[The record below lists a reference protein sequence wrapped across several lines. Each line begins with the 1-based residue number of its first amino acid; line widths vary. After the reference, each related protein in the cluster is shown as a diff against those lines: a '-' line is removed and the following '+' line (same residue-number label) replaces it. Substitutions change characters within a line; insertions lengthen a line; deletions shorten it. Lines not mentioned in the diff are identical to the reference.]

1 MAIVSEEQAKKD
13 ADEFASGFGDEW
25 NQTDESDFVDG
36 GGEAVG
42 TPEAGSVV
50 AEGEAPEQG
59 AASEEMAAEPV
70 ADEPAPE
77 MAAEGAASETPEPVP
92 AEPSDEGA
100 PVDQPEEGSAT
111 GEMNDVPPEDMQRF
125 KSWEGRLKKR
135 EAELAAREA
144 ALQRKSGGEMESPA
158 EEAAEGGQVELM
170 ISDGGGQADAEAATM
185 SDHNEPTLAELLE
198 EGRNDFGDRFILM
211 VTKAAE
217 EGARKIVEEMLG
229 SKLGETEASVKALM
243 DRIDAADQGEHM
255 EYISDMHPDVADVV
269 ESDEFKQ
276 WIADKPEMQAC
287 CEHGTKRAVVKM
299 LNKFKEARKE
309 ANNDEAIDDLVAV
322 QSSGVVI
329 PETKKGGDSFEA
341 AWNEF

>member
-13 ADEFASGFGDEW
+13 AEDFASGFGDEW
-25 NQTDESDFVDG
+25 TPTDGSDFDEAG
-36 GGEAVG
+36 GDAAG
-42 TPEAGSVV
+42 TPEAGAAV
-50 AEGEAPEQG
+50 AEAEAPAPGEV
-59 AASEEMAAEPV
+59 SEESPAEPV

-92 AEPSDEGA
+92 AEPSAESA
-100 PVDQPEEGSAT
+100 PAGPQAAEAPAGD
-111 GEMNDVPPEDMQRF
+111 MDDVPPEDMQRF

-144 ALQRKSGGEMESPA
+144 ALQKQSSGAPASESGES
-158 EEAAEGGQVELM
+158 GQVELM
-170 ISDGGGQADAEAATM
+170 IAGGDGQAEAEAATM
-185 SDHNEPTLAELLE
+185 SDANEPTLAELLE

-243 DRIDAADQGEHM
+243 DRIEAADQDEHM
-255 EYISDMHPDVADVV
+255 QYISDAHPDVADVV
-269 ESDEFKQ
+269 ESEEFKA
-276 WIADKPEMQAC
+276 WLSDKPEMQAC

-299 LNKFKEARKE
+299 LNRFKEARKE
-309 ANNDEAIDDLVAV
+309 ADNDEAIDDLVAV
-322 QSSGVVI
+322 QTSGVVI
-329 PETKKGGDSFEA
+329 PESKKGDSFEA